1 MSQTDGFC
9 SAGGSLGQ
17 NSQTSAVHMRLRSSL
32 QIFCL
37 REESQ
42 TCVYLKS
49 QMDMRE
55 IERQRDRERKQEVKT
70 GGTPETG
77 QKWEQKDK
85 LEGERERDMWSL
97 GEAPATV
104 FQLVMMNYF
113 DRDNQDDVSVSVPED
128 AVTARLS
135 PPLGK

>member
-1 MSQTDGFC
+1 
-9 SAGGSLGQ
+9 
-17 NSQTSAVHMRLRSSL
+17 
-32 QIFCL
+32 
-37 REESQ
+37 
-42 TCVYLKS
+42 
-49 QMDMRE
+49 
-55 IERQRDRERKQEVKT
+55 
-70 GGTPETG
+70 
-77 QKWEQKDK
+77 
-85 LEGERERDMWSL
+85 MWSL